1 MKNSIFRSTF
11 NNHIFV
17 IIITCA
23 FSMAAFAVLSYLGI
37 LGSWGF
43 YVLFL
48 LCLLAYILTMEK
60 MHPMPKKS

>member
-1 MKNSIFRSTF
+1 
-11 NNHIFV
+11 
-17 IIITCA
+17 
-23 FSMAAFAVLSYLGI
+23 MAAFAVLSYLGI

-60 MHPMPKKS
+60 MHPMPQKIIKHRNPSKGRTGK